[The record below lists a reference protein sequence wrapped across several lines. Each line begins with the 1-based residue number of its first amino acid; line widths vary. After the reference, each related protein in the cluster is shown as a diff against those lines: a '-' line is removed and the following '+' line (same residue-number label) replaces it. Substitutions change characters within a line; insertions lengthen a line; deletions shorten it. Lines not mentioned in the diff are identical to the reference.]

1 MLNNEVIIW
10 RVEIQK
16 LTKSQVKNSEIFIR
30 GDER

>member
-16 LTKSQVKNSEIFIR
+16 LTKSQVKNSEIFIL
-30 GDER
+30 GGE